1 MVFMDKAVKGY
12 NKSNRKVS
20 ACPDTYK
27 GLEGIRRIRAKIIQV
42 LNLKDFFIL
51 WFFIIRMKSKF
62 CNISRIK
69 YNKLEKS
76 CFDSN
81 YTC

>member
-20 ACPDTYK
+20 ACPDTYE
-27 GLEGIRRIRAKIIQV
+27 GLGGIRRIRAKIIQV

-51 WFFIIRMKSKF
+51 WFFIIRIKSKF

-76 CFDSN
+76 CLDSN
-81 YTC
+81 DTC

>member
-1 MVFMDKAVKGY
+1 MDTVVKGY
-12 NKSNRKVS
+12 NKSNHKVS
-20 ACPDTYK
+20 ACPDTYE
-27 GLEGIRRIRAKIIQV
+27 GLGGIRKIRAKIIQV

-51 WFFIIRMKSKF
+51 CFFIIRMKSEF
-62 CNISRIK
+62 CNISTIK

-81 YTC
+81 YTG